1 MTVPKPVTGFASAS
15 LIMEVLKLATVPRLI
30 TCMMTNE
37 AAGLLRKQVLLVSSQ
52 LDAGNELKK
61 LWRKVAN
68 NKLINPVRTI
78 KHHSRISN

>member
-37 AAGLLRKQVLLVSSQ
+37 AAGLLRKQVLLVSS
-52 LDAGNELKK
+52 LEAGCWKRAKET
-61 LWRKVAN
+61 VAQ
-68 NKLINPVRTI
+68 
-78 KHHSRISN
+78 SS